1 MHTNGDYRHESSL
14 IINKNDSRNVVRIQ
28 QVSNEA
34 MDRIAL
40 ISGAN
45 QSTCANLKTTNQDH

>member
-45 QSTCANLKTTNQDH
+45 QPTYANLKTINQDH